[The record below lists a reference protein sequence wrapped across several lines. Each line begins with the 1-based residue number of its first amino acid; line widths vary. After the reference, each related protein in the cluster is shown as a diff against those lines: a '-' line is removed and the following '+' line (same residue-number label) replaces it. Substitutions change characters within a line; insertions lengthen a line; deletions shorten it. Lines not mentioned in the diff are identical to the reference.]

1 MFGFFKAVTPLT
13 EEQIKFQ
20 NTIKGEL
27 EELMGTVICHSPL
40 PLYDHDEKK
49 LALTEKDLNPSEMYA
64 KFYEKY
70 MKNFKLPEDTDE
82 FRPLYANND
91 EGGFDFASE
100 KTLGIIR
107 GIGWDLIK
115 QIGRKILSGDFNLT
129 TVTMPIKVMVPI
141 TILQHICNGHFNF
154 PLYLNIAS
162 TLNDNLE
169 RLKYVI
175 VATVSCWYKSSVILK
190 PLNPIWGETYEMMW
204 EDGSH
209 EYVEQTS
216 HHPPCSNFILYGP
229 NNNYKFSGYLNFK
242 SNAWLNSMKL
252 TNTGKRCIDFKDGT
266 HIDFNYCQ
274 DQYSNTFTGIFRH
287 ENIGNVIWDDVT
299 HELKAEMVLGG
310 SAKSALSD
318 YFEGTIKDKDGKV
331 LSNFTGS
338 YLSHIDFDG
347 KRYWDIRRNID
358 IEGYPI
364 KNQIK
369 SSSIYRKDSYY
380 LWKRDMDKAQ
390 DEKTELEEIQRRDRR
405 LRKAWID
412 YGSVESVKNEK
423 KPKAKVD
430 TSNLYSEEKDDE
442 ENKEKE
448 KEKEPE
454 KKENEKEKE
463 KEKTVE
469 LRAEVVEEKVEKK
482 EELENEDDIP
492 EEEKLE
498 E

>member
-1 MFGFFKAVTPLT
+1 MFGFFGKPVTPLT
-13 EEQIKFQ
+13 EEQIKYH

-40 PLYDHDEKK
+40 HLWDYDKKK
-49 LALTEKDLNPSEMYA
+49 LELTKEDLDPSKMYE

-70 MKNFKLPEDTDE
+70 MKDFKLPTDE
-82 FRPLYANND
+82 DEYRPLYANVD

-107 GIGWDLIK
+107 GMGWDLIK

-129 TVTMPIKVMVPI
+129 TVTIPIKVMVPI
-141 TILQHICNGHFNF
+141 SILQHVCNGHFNF
-154 PLYLNIAS
+154 PLYLNLAS
-162 TLNDNLE
+162 NLTDNVE

-175 VATVSCWYKSSVILK
+175 VATISCWYKSSVILK

-216 HHPPCSNFILYGP
+216 HHPPCSNFIIYGP
-229 NNNYKFSGYLNFK
+229 NNNYKFSGYLNFT
-242 SNAWLNSMKL
+242 SNAWINSMKL
-252 TNTGKRCIDFKDGT
+252 TNTGKRCVDFKDGT
-266 HIDFNYCQ
+266 HIDFDYCQ
-274 DQYSNTFTGIFRH
+274 DQYSNTFYGTFRH
-287 ENIGNVIWDDVT
+287 ENIGGVHWNDVT
-299 HELKAEMVLGG
+299 HGLKAEMSLGG

-318 YFEGTIKDKDGKV
+318 YFEGTIKDKDGNV

-358 IEGYPI
+358 IEEYPI

-369 SSSIYRKDSYY
+369 SSSIYRKDSLLLYQR
-380 LWKRDMDKAQ
+380 KMDEAQ
-390 DEKTELEEIQRRDRR
+390 DAKTELEEIQRRDRR
-405 LRKAWID
+405 LRKAWKD
-412 YGSVESVKNEK
+412 YGSVESVKKEK
-423 KPKAKVD
+423 KKVIEKKD
-430 TSNLYSEEKDDE
+430 TSNLYGEDKDEDE
-442 ENKEKE
+442 EEKE
-448 KEKEPE
+448 KN
-454 KKENEKEKE
+454 NEKNNDLSKE
-463 KEKTVE
+463 VKEI
-469 LRAEVVEEKVEKK
+469 KVEKAN
-482 EELENEDDIP
+482 EENEEDIP

>member
-1 MFGFFKAVTPLT
+1 MFGFFSKPVTPLT
-13 EEQIKFQ
+13 EEQIKFH

-40 PLYDHDEKK
+40 HLWDYDKKK
-49 LALTEKDLNPSEMYA
+49 LQLTKEDLNPSKMYE
-64 KFYEKY
+64 KFYQKY
-70 MKNFKLPEDTDE
+70 MKNFKFPTDE
-82 FRPLYANND
+82 DEYRPLYANVD

-107 GIGWDLIK
+107 GMGWDLIK

-129 TVTMPIKVMVPI
+129 TVTIPIKVMVPI
-141 TILQHICNGHFNF
+141 SILQHVCNGHFNF
-154 PLYLNIAS
+154 PLYLNLAS
-162 TLNDNLE
+162 NLTDNVE

-175 VATVSCWYKSSVILK
+175 VATISCWYKSSVILK

-216 HHPPCSNFILYGP
+216 HHPPCSNFIIYGP
-229 NNNYKFSGYLNFK
+229 NNNYRFSGYLNFT
-242 SNAWLNSMKL
+242 SNAWINSMKL
-252 TNTGKRCIDFKDGT
+252 TNTGKRCVDFKDGT
-266 HIDFNYCQ
+266 HIDFDYCQ
-274 DQYSNTFTGIFRH
+274 DQYSNTFYGTFRH
-287 ENIGNVIWDDVT
+287 ENIGDVHWNDVT
-299 HELKAEMVLGG
+299 HELKAEMSLGG

-318 YFEGTIKDKDGKV
+318 YFEGTIKDKDGNV

-358 IEGYPI
+358 IEEYPI
-364 KNQIK
+364 KNQLK
-369 SSSIYRKDSYY
+369 SSSIYRKDSLLLYQR
-380 LWKRDMDKAQ
+380 KMDEAQ
-390 DEKTELEEIQRRDRR
+390 DAKTELEEIQRRDRR
-405 LRKAWID
+405 LRKAWKD

-423 KPKAKVD
+423 KKVTEKKD
-430 TSNLYSEEKDDE
+430 TSNYYGEDKDEDE
-442 ENKEKE
+442 EEKE
-448 KEKEPE
+448 KK
-454 KKENEKEKE
+454 NEKNNDLPKE
-463 KEKTVE
+463 VKE
-469 LRAEVVEEKVEKK
+469 LKVEKTN
-482 EELENEDDIP
+482 EEDIP

>member
-1 MFGFFKAVTPLT
+1 MFGFFSKPVTPLT
-13 EEQIKFQ
+13 EEQIKFH

-40 PLYDHDEKK
+40 HLWDYDKKK
-49 LALTEKDLNPSEMYA
+49 LELTKEDLNPSKMYE
-64 KFYEKY
+64 KFYQKY
-70 MKNFKLPEDTDE
+70 MKNFKFPTDE
-82 FRPLYANND
+82 DEYRPLYANVD

-107 GIGWDLIK
+107 GMGWDLIK

-129 TVTMPIKVMVPI
+129 TVTIPIKVMVPI
-141 TILQHICNGHFNF
+141 SILQHVCNGHFNF
-154 PLYLNIAS
+154 PLYLNLAS
-162 TLNDNLE
+162 NLTDNVE

-175 VATVSCWYKSSVILK
+175 VATISCWYKSSVILK

-216 HHPPCSNFILYGP
+216 HHPPCSNFIIYGP
-229 NNNYKFSGYLNFK
+229 NNNYRFSGYLNFT
-242 SNAWLNSMKL
+242 SNAWINSMKL
-252 TNTGKRCIDFKDGT
+252 TNTGKRCVDFKDGT
-266 HIDFNYCQ
+266 HIDFDYCQ
-274 DQYSNTFTGIFRH
+274 DQYSNTFYGTFRH
-287 ENIGNVIWDDVT
+287 ENIGDVHWNDVT
-299 HELKAEMVLGG
+299 HELKAEMSLGG

-318 YFEGTIKDKDGKV
+318 YFEGTIKDKDGNV

-358 IEGYPI
+358 IEEYPI
-364 KNQIK
+364 KNQLK
-369 SSSIYRKDSYY
+369 SSSIYRKDSLLLYQRK
-380 LWKRDMDKAQ
+380 LDEAQ
-390 DEKTELEEIQRRDRR
+390 DAKTELEEIQRRDRR
-405 LRKAWID
+405 LRKAWKD

-423 KPKAKVD
+423 KKVTEKKD
-430 TSNLYSEEKDDE
+430 TSNYYGEDKDEDE
-442 ENKEKE
+442 EEKE
-448 KEKEPE
+448 KK
-454 KKENEKEKE
+454 NEKNNDLPKE
-463 KEKTVE
+463 VKELKVDK
-469 LRAEVVEEKVEKK
+469 ANEE
-482 EELENEDDIP
+482 DIP

>member
-1 MFGFFKAVTPLT
+1 MFGFFSKPVTPLT
-13 EEQIKFQ
+13 EEQIKFH

-40 PLYDHDEKK
+40 HLWDYDKKK
-49 LALTEKDLNPSEMYA
+49 LELTKEDLNPSKMYE
-64 KFYEKY
+64 KFYQKY
-70 MKNFKLPEDTDE
+70 MKNFKFPTDE
-82 FRPLYANND
+82 DEYRPLYANVD

-107 GIGWDLIK
+107 GMGWDLIK

-129 TVTMPIKVMVPI
+129 TVTIPIKVMVPI
-141 TILQHICNGHFNF
+141 SILQHVCNGHFNF
-154 PLYLNIAS
+154 PLYLNLAS
-162 TLNDNLE
+162 NLTDNVE

-175 VATVSCWYKSSVILK
+175 VATISCWYKSSVILK

-216 HHPPCSNFILYGP
+216 HHPPCSNFIIYGP
-229 NNNYKFSGYLNFK
+229 NNNYRFSGYLNFT
-242 SNAWLNSMKL
+242 SNAWINSMKL
-252 TNTGKRCIDFKDGT
+252 TNTGKRCVDFKDGT
-266 HIDFNYCQ
+266 HIDFDYCQ
-274 DQYSNTFTGIFRH
+274 DQYSNTFYGTFRH
-287 ENIGNVIWDDVT
+287 ENIGDVHWNDVT
-299 HELKAEMVLGG
+299 HELKAEMSLGG

-318 YFEGTIKDKDGKV
+318 YFEGTIKDKDGNV

-358 IEGYPI
+358 IEEYPI
-364 KNQIK
+364 KNQLK
-369 SSSIYRKDSYY
+369 SSSIYRKDSLLLYQR
-380 LWKRDMDKAQ
+380 KMDEAQ
-390 DEKTELEEIQRRDRR
+390 DAKTELEEIQRRDRR
-405 LRKAWID
+405 LRKAWKD

-423 KPKAKVD
+423 KKVTEKKD
-430 TSNLYSEEKDDE
+430 TRNYYGEDKDEDE
-442 ENKEKE
+442 EEKE
-448 KEKEPE
+448 KK
-454 KKENEKEKE
+454 NEKNNDLPKE
-463 KEKTVE
+463 VKELKVDK
-469 LRAEVVEEKVEKK
+469 ANEE
-482 EELENEDDIP
+482 DIP

>member
-1 MFGFFKAVTPLT
+1 MFGFFSKPVTPLT
-13 EEQIKFQ
+13 EEQIKFH

-40 PLYDHDEKK
+40 HLWDYDKKK
-49 LALTEKDLNPSEMYA
+49 LELTKEDLNPSKMYE
-64 KFYEKY
+64 KFYQKY
-70 MKNFKLPEDTDE
+70 MKNFKFPTDE
-82 FRPLYANND
+82 DEYRPLYANVD

-107 GIGWDLIK
+107 GMGWDLIK

-129 TVTMPIKVMVPI
+129 TVTIPIKVMVPI
-141 TILQHICNGHFNF
+141 SILQHVCNGHFNF
-154 PLYLNIAS
+154 PLYLNLAS
-162 TLNDNLE
+162 NLTDNVE

-175 VATVSCWYKSSVILK
+175 VATISCWYKSSVILK

-216 HHPPCSNFILYGP
+216 HHPPCSNFIIYGP
-229 NNNYKFSGYLNFK
+229 NNNYRFSGYLNFT
-242 SNAWLNSMKL
+242 SNAWINSMKL
-252 TNTGKRCIDFKDGT
+252 TNTGKRCVDFKDGT
-266 HIDFNYCQ
+266 HIDFDYCQ
-274 DQYSNTFTGIFRH
+274 DQYSNTFYGTFRH
-287 ENIGNVIWDDVT
+287 ENIGDVHWNDVT
-299 HELKAEMVLGG
+299 HELKAEMSLGG

-318 YFEGTIKDKDGKV
+318 YFEGTIKDKDGNV

-358 IEGYPI
+358 IEEYPI
-364 KNQIK
+364 KNQLK
-369 SSSIYRKDSYY
+369 SSSIYRKDSLLLYQR
-380 LWKRDMDKAQ
+380 KMDEAQ
-390 DEKTELEEIQRRDRR
+390 DAKTELEEIQRRDRR
-405 LRKAWID
+405 LRKAWKD

-423 KPKAKVD
+423 KKVTEKKD
-430 TSNLYSEEKDDE
+430 TSNYYGEDKDEDE
-442 ENKEKE
+442 EEKE
-448 KEKEPE
+448 KKNEKNNDLPKEVKE
-454 KKENEKEKE
+454 LKVEKENEE
-463 KEKTVE
+463 
-469 LRAEVVEEKVEKK
+469 
-482 EELENEDDIP
+482 DIP

>member
-1 MFGFFKAVTPLT
+1 MFGFFKPVTPLT
-13 EEQIKFQ
+13 EEQKKYQ

-40 PLYDHDEKK
+40 HLWDHDQKK
-49 LALTEKDLNPSEMYA
+49 LALTEKDLNPSEMYK

-82 FRPLYANND
+82 YRPLYANND

-107 GIGWDLIK
+107 GMGWDLIK
-115 QIGRKILSGDFNLT
+115 QIGRKIISGDFNLT
-129 TVTMPIKVMVPI
+129 TVTIPIKVMVPI
-141 TILQHICNGHFNF
+141 SILQHVCNGHFNF
-154 PLYLNIAS
+154 PLYLNLAS
-162 TLNDNLE
+162 NLTDNVE

-175 VATVSCWYKSSVILK
+175 VATISCWYKSSVILK

-216 HHPPCSNFILYGP
+216 HHPPCSNFIIYGP
-229 NNNYKFSGYLNFK
+229 NNNYRFSGYLNFT
-242 SNAWLNSMKL
+242 SNAWINSMKL
-252 TNTGKRCIDFKDGT
+252 TNTGKRCVDFKDGT

-287 ENIGNVIWDDVT
+287 ENIGNVVWNDVT
-299 HELKAEMVLGG
+299 HGLTAEMALGG
-310 SAKSALSD
+310 SAKSRLSD

-331 LSNFTGS
+331 LSEFTGS

-358 IEGYPI
+358 IEEYPI

-369 SSSIYRKDSYY
+369 SSSIYRKDSYF
-380 LWKRDMDKAQ
+380 LFQRKMDEAQ
-390 DEKTELEEIQRRDRR
+390 DAKTELEEIQRRDRR
-405 LRKAWID
+405 LRKAWKD
-412 YGSVESVKNEK
+412 YGSVESVKKEK
-423 KPKAKVD
+423 KPQEKKD
-430 TSNLYSEEKDDE
+430 TSNLYSEEKDEDE
-442 ENKEKE
+442 VKLPKDGA
-448 KEKEPE
+448 KVP
-454 KKENEKEKE
+454 
-463 KEKTVE
+463 
-469 LRAEVVEEKVEKK
+469 EEKVEKK
-482 EELENEDDIP
+482 EEIITEIKVETENEEDIP

>member
-1 MFGFFKAVTPLT
+1 MFGFFGKPVTPLT
-13 EEQIKFQ
+13 EEQIKYH

-40 PLYDHDEKK
+40 HLWDYDKKK
-49 LALTEKDLNPSEMYA
+49 LELTKEDLDPSKMYE

-70 MKNFKLPEDTDE
+70 MKDFKLPTDE
-82 FRPLYANND
+82 DEYRPLYANVD

-107 GIGWDLIK
+107 GMGWDLIK

-129 TVTMPIKVMVPI
+129 TVTIPIKVMVPI
-141 TILQHICNGHFNF
+141 SILQHVCNGHFNF
-154 PLYLNIAS
+154 PLYLNLAS
-162 TLNDNLE
+162 NLTDNVE

-175 VATVSCWYKSSVILK
+175 VATISCWYKSSVILK

-216 HHPPCSNFILYGP
+216 HHPPCSNFIIYGP
-229 NNNYKFSGYLNFK
+229 NNNYKFSGYLNFT
-242 SNAWLNSMKL
+242 SNAWINSMKL
-252 TNTGKRCIDFKDGT
+252 TNTGKRCVDFKDGT
-266 HIDFNYCQ
+266 HIDFDYCQ
-274 DQYSNTFTGIFRH
+274 DQYSNTFYGTFRH
-287 ENIGNVIWDDVT
+287 ENIGDVHWNDVT
-299 HELKAEMVLGG
+299 HGLKAEMSLGG

-358 IEGYPI
+358 IEEYPI

-369 SSSIYRKDSYY
+369 SSSIYRKDSLLLYQR
-380 LWKRDMDKAQ
+380 KMDEAQ
-390 DEKTELEEIQRRDRR
+390 DAKTELEEIQRRDRR
-405 LRKAWID
+405 LRKAWKD
-412 YGSVESVKNEK
+412 YGSVESVKKEK
-423 KPKAKVD
+423 KKVIEKKD
-430 TSNLYSEEKDDE
+430 TSNLYGEDKDEDE
-442 ENKEKE
+442 EEKE
-448 KEKEPE
+448 KN
-454 KKENEKEKE
+454 NEKNNDLSKE
-463 KEKTVE
+463 VKEI
-469 LRAEVVEEKVEKK
+469 KVEKAN
-482 EELENEDDIP
+482 EENEEDIP

>member
-1 MFGFFKAVTPLT
+1 MFGFFSKPVTPLT
-13 EEQIKFQ
+13 EEQIKFH

-40 PLYDHDEKK
+40 HLWDYDKKK
-49 LALTEKDLNPSEMYA
+49 LQLTKEDLNPSKMYE
-64 KFYEKY
+64 KFYQKY
-70 MKNFKLPEDTDE
+70 MKNFKFPTDE
-82 FRPLYANND
+82 DEYRPLYANVD

-107 GIGWDLIK
+107 GMGWDLIK

-129 TVTMPIKVMVPI
+129 TVTIPIKVMVPI
-141 TILQHICNGHFNF
+141 SILQHVCNGHFNF
-154 PLYLNIAS
+154 PLYLNLAS
-162 TLNDNLE
+162 NLTDNVE

-175 VATVSCWYKSSVILK
+175 VATISCWYKSSVILK

-216 HHPPCSNFILYGP
+216 HHPPCSNFIIYGP
-229 NNNYKFSGYLNFK
+229 NNNYRFSGYLNFT
-242 SNAWLNSMKL
+242 SNAWINSMKL
-252 TNTGKRCIDFKDGT
+252 TNTGKRCVDFKDGT
-266 HIDFNYCQ
+266 HIDFDYCQ
-274 DQYSNTFTGIFRH
+274 DQYSNTFYGTFRH
-287 ENIGNVIWDDVT
+287 ENIGDVHWNDVT
-299 HELKAEMVLGG
+299 HELKAEMSLGG

-318 YFEGTIKDKDGKV
+318 YFEGTIKDKDGKI

-358 IEGYPI
+358 IEEYPI
-364 KNQIK
+364 KNQLK
-369 SSSIYRKDSYY
+369 SSSIYRKDSLLLYQR
-380 LWKRDMDKAQ
+380 KMDEAQ
-390 DEKTELEEIQRRDRR
+390 DAKTELEEIQRRDRR
-405 LRKAWID
+405 LRKAWKD

-423 KPKAKVD
+423 KKVTEKKD
-430 TSNLYSEEKDDE
+430 TSNYYGEDKDEDE
-442 ENKEKE
+442 EEKE
-448 KEKEPE
+448 KK
-454 KKENEKEKE
+454 NEKNNDLPKE
-463 KEKTVE
+463 VKELKVDK
-469 LRAEVVEEKVEKK
+469 ANEE
-482 EELENEDDIP
+482 DIP

>member
-1 MFGFFKAVTPLT
+1 MFGFFSKPVTPLT
-13 EEQIKFQ
+13 EEQIKFH

-40 PLYDHDEKK
+40 HLWDYDKKK
-49 LALTEKDLNPSEMYA
+49 LQLTKEDLNPSKMYE
-64 KFYEKY
+64 KFYQKY
-70 MKNFKLPEDTDE
+70 MKNFKFPTDE
-82 FRPLYANND
+82 DEYRPLYANVD

-107 GIGWDLIK
+107 GMGWDLIK

-129 TVTMPIKVMVPI
+129 TVTIPIKVMVPI
-141 TILQHICNGHFNF
+141 SILQHVCNGHFNF
-154 PLYLNIAS
+154 PLYLNLAS
-162 TLNDNLE
+162 NLTDNVE

-175 VATVSCWYKSSVILK
+175 VATISCWYKSSVILK

-216 HHPPCSNFILYGP
+216 HHPPCSNFIIYGP
-229 NNNYKFSGYLNFK
+229 NNNYRFSGYLNFT
-242 SNAWLNSMKL
+242 SNAWINSMKL
-252 TNTGKRCIDFKDGT
+252 TNTGKRCVDFKDGT
-266 HIDFNYCQ
+266 HIDFDYCQ
-274 DQYSNTFTGIFRH
+274 DQYSNTFYGTFRH
-287 ENIGNVIWDDVT
+287 ENIGDVHWNDVT
-299 HELKAEMVLGG
+299 HELKAEMSLGG

-318 YFEGTIKDKDGKV
+318 YFEGTIKDKDGNV

-358 IEGYPI
+358 IEEYPI
-364 KNQIK
+364 KNQLK
-369 SSSIYRKDSYY
+369 SSSIYRKDSLLLYQR
-380 LWKRDMDKAQ
+380 KMDEAQ
-390 DEKTELEEIQRRDRR
+390 DAKTELEEIQRRDRR
-405 LRKAWID
+405 LRKAWKD

-423 KPKAKVD
+423 KKVTEKKD
-430 TSNLYSEEKDDE
+430 TSNYYGEDKDEDE
-442 ENKEKE
+442 EEKE
-448 KEKEPE
+448 KK
-454 KKENEKEKE
+454 NEKNNDLPEEVKE
-463 KEKTVE
+463 
-469 LRAEVVEEKVEKK
+469 LKVEKVN
-482 EELENEDDIP
+482 EEDIP

>member
-1 MFGFFKAVTPLT
+1 MFGFFSKPVTPLT
-13 EEQIKFQ
+13 EEQIKFH

-40 PLYDHDEKK
+40 HLWDYDKKK
-49 LALTEKDLNPSEMYA
+49 LQLTKEDLNPSKMYE
-64 KFYEKY
+64 KFYQKY
-70 MKNFKLPEDTDE
+70 MKNFKFPTDE
-82 FRPLYANND
+82 DEYRPLYANVD

-107 GIGWDLIK
+107 GMGWDLIK

-129 TVTMPIKVMVPI
+129 TVTIPIKVMVPI
-141 TILQHICNGHFNF
+141 SILQHVCNGHFNF
-154 PLYLNIAS
+154 PLYLNLAS
-162 TLNDNLE
+162 NLTDNVE

-175 VATVSCWYKSSVILK
+175 VATISCWYKSSVILK

-216 HHPPCSNFILYGP
+216 HHPPCSNFIIYGP
-229 NNNYKFSGYLNFK
+229 NNNYRFSGYLNFT
-242 SNAWLNSMKL
+242 SNAWINSMKL
-252 TNTGKRCIDFKDGT
+252 TNTGKRCVDFKDGT
-266 HIDFNYCQ
+266 HIDFDYCQ
-274 DQYSNTFTGIFRH
+274 DQYSNTFYGTFRH
-287 ENIGNVIWDDVT
+287 ENIGDVHWNDVT
-299 HELKAEMVLGG
+299 HELKAEMSLGG

-318 YFEGTIKDKDGKV
+318 YFEGTIKDKDGKI

-358 IEGYPI
+358 IEEYPI
-364 KNQIK
+364 KNQLK
-369 SSSIYRKDSYY
+369 SSSIYRKDSLLLYQR
-380 LWKRDMDKAQ
+380 KMDEAQ
-390 DEKTELEEIQRRDRR
+390 DAKTELEEIQRRDRR
-405 LRKAWID
+405 LRKAWKD

-423 KPKAKVD
+423 KKVTEKKD
-430 TSNLYSEEKDDE
+430 TSSYYGEDKDEDE
-442 ENKEKE
+442 EEKE
-448 KEKEPE
+448 KK
-454 KKENEKEKE
+454 NEKNNDLPKE
-463 KEKTVE
+463 VKELKVDK
-469 LRAEVVEEKVEKK
+469 ANEE
-482 EELENEDDIP
+482 DIP

>member
-1 MFGFFKAVTPLT
+1 MFGFFSKPVTPLT
-13 EEQIKFQ
+13 EEQIKFH

-40 PLYDHDEKK
+40 HLWDYDKKK
-49 LALTEKDLNPSEMYA
+49 LELTKEDLNPSKMYE
-64 KFYEKY
+64 KFYQKY
-70 MKNFKLPEDTDE
+70 MKNFKFPTDE
-82 FRPLYANND
+82 DEYRPLYANVD

-107 GIGWDLIK
+107 GMGWDLIK

-129 TVTMPIKVMVPI
+129 TVTIPIKVMVPI
-141 TILQHICNGHFNF
+141 SILQHVCNGHFNF
-154 PLYLNIAS
+154 PLYLNLAS
-162 TLNDNLE
+162 NLTDNVE

-175 VATVSCWYKSSVILK
+175 VATISCWYKSSVILK

-216 HHPPCSNFILYGP
+216 HHPPCSNFIIYGP
-229 NNNYKFSGYLNFK
+229 NNNYRFSGYLNFT
-242 SNAWLNSMKL
+242 SNAWINSMKL
-252 TNTGKRCIDFKDGT
+252 TNTGKRCVDFKDGT
-266 HIDFNYCQ
+266 HIDFDYCQ
-274 DQYSNTFTGIFRH
+274 DQYSNTFYGIFRH
-287 ENIGNVIWDDVT
+287 ENIGDVHWNDVT
-299 HELKAEMVLGG
+299 HELKAEMSLGG

-318 YFEGTIKDKDGKV
+318 YFEGTIKDKDGKI

-358 IEGYPI
+358 IEEYPI
-364 KNQIK
+364 KNQLK
-369 SSSIYRKDSYY
+369 SSSIYRKDSLLLYQR
-380 LWKRDMDKAQ
+380 KMDEAQ
-390 DEKTELEEIQRRDRR
+390 DAKTELEEIQRRDRR
-405 LRKAWID
+405 LRKAWKD

-423 KPKAKVD
+423 KKVTEKKD
-430 TSNLYSEEKDDE
+430 TSNYYGEDKDEDE
-442 ENKEKE
+442 EEKE
-448 KEKEPE
+448 KKNEKNNDLPKEVKE
-454 KKENEKEKE
+454 LKVEKENEE
-463 KEKTVE
+463 
-469 LRAEVVEEKVEKK
+469 
-482 EELENEDDIP
+482 DIP

>member
-1 MFGFFKAVTPLT
+1 MFGFFSKPVTPLT
-13 EEQIKFQ
+13 EEQIKFH

-40 PLYDHDEKK
+40 HLWDYDKKK
-49 LALTEKDLNPSEMYA
+49 LELTKEDLNPSKMYE
-64 KFYEKY
+64 KFYQKY
-70 MKNFKLPEDTDE
+70 MKNFKFPTDE
-82 FRPLYANND
+82 DEYRPLYANVD

-129 TVTMPIKVMVPI
+129 TVTIPIKVMVPI
-141 TILQHICNGHFNF
+141 SILQHVCNGHFNF
-154 PLYLNIAS
+154 PLYLNLAS
-162 TLNDNLE
+162 NLTDNVE

-175 VATVSCWYKSSVILK
+175 VATISCWYKSSVILK

-216 HHPPCSNFILYGP
+216 HHPPCSNFIIYGP
-229 NNNYKFSGYLNFK
+229 NNNYRFSGYLNFT
-242 SNAWLNSMKL
+242 SNAWINSMKL
-252 TNTGKRCIDFKDGT
+252 TNTGKRCVDFKDGT
-266 HIDFNYCQ
+266 HIDFDYCQ
-274 DQYSNTFTGIFRH
+274 DQYSNTFYGTFRH
-287 ENIGNVIWDDVT
+287 ENIGDVHWNDVT
-299 HELKAEMVLGG
+299 HELKAEMSLGG

-318 YFEGTIKDKDGKV
+318 YFEGTIKDKDGNV

-358 IEGYPI
+358 IEEYPI
-364 KNQIK
+364 KNQLK
-369 SSSIYRKDSYY
+369 SSSIYRKDSLLLYQR
-380 LWKRDMDKAQ
+380 KMDEAQ
-390 DEKTELEEIQRRDRR
+390 DAKTELEEIQRRDRR
-405 LRKAWID
+405 LRKAWKD

-423 KPKAKVD
+423 KKVTEKKD
-430 TSNLYSEEKDDE
+430 TSNYYGEDKDEDE
-442 ENKEKE
+442 EEKE
-448 KEKEPE
+448 KK
-454 KKENEKEKE
+454 NEKNNDLPKE
-463 KEKTVE
+463 VKELKVDK
-469 LRAEVVEEKVEKK
+469 ANEE
-482 EELENEDDIP
+482 DIP